1 MAHPIKQKAI
11 EDMREAGLDT
21 SVLSHE
27 KVIIE
32 ITAIGDVDV
41 HIDFRHRNNQHLK
54 VE

>member
-1 MAHPIKQKAI
+1 MAHPIKQQAL

-21 SVLSHE
+21 SVLMHE

-41 HIDFRHRNNQHLK
+41 RIDFRHRNNSHLK
-54 VE
+54 AD